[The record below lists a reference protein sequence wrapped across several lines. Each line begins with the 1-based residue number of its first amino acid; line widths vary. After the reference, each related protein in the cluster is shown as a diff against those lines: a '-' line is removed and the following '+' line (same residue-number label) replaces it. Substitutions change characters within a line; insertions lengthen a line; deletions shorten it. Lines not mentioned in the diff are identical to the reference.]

1 MKKIIKDRVEQI
13 IKNIAA
19 DFDISKISRSPARFN
34 TEKLNWF
41 NREYIKR
48 LSLQEFCWRAS
59 DLRLKKK
66 FDQEKKLRVGDY
78 VYFVDL
84 ETNKVFANRGGSAYG
99 QDGNFYLIGGGRDE
113 GEASIDGLIR
123 EVSEETYGKINLDTE
138 KLIHIDSVQ
147 LLSSVQW
154 EREGT
159 MWDGKEMNFWFYPL
173 SESELPSYQLFEDG
187 IQDKWIY
194 DWVDLTEVIET
205 NDFFNYPIWSE
216 FCNQNK
222 IPVFQPTEKIV
233 VQYLAWNLDKNRVT
247 LLSEIGTDSDCILKY
262 ARPKLEI
269 LKWKKITLEE
279 SLVNLNEVK
288 NVILDFYDELGSQ
301 RNSLLESNIND
312 LHDLHSEL
320 KFKWET
326 KLKTWI
332 GENNKDAGSYFWP
345 LRVALS
351 GKEKSPSPFE
361 ILAIL
366 GKEEITN
373 RLTFDIQN

>member
-1 MKKIIKDRVEQI
+1 MKKIIEDRVAQI
-13 IKNIAA
+13 ISNIAG

-41 NREYIKR
+41 NREYIKK

-59 DLRLKKK
+59 DLRLKKR
-66 FDQEKKLRVGDY
+66 FDSDKKLRVGDY

-84 ETNKVFANRGGSAYG
+84 DTNKVFANRGGSAYG

-113 GEASIDGLIR
+113 GETPIDGLVR
-123 EVSEETYGKINLDTE
+123 EVSEETYGKINLDIE

-154 EREGT
+154 ERDGT
-159 MWDGKEMNFWFYPL
+159 MWDGKDLNFWFYPL
-173 SESELPSYQLFEDG
+173 SESELPLYQLFEDG

-194 DWVDLTEVIET
+194 DWHDLSEVIET
-205 NDFFNYPIWSE
+205 NDYINYPIWSE
-216 FCNQNK
+216 FCNQNN
-222 IPVFQPTEKIV
+222 IPVFEPTEKV
-233 VQYLAWNLDKNRVT
+233 LVQYLAWNLDKNRVT
-247 LLSEIGTDSDCILKY
+247 LLSELGMDSDCILKY
-262 ARPKLEI
+262 IKPEKEI

-279 SLVNLNEVK
+279 SLANLDEIK
-288 NVILDFYDELGSQ
+288 AVIFGFYTELESQ
-301 RNSLLESNIND
+301 RNTLLESNIND
-312 LHDLHSEL
+312 LPNLHSVIVSE
-320 KFKWET
+320 WET
-326 KLKTWI
+326 KLKSWI

-366 GKEEITN
+366 SKEEIKN
-373 RLTFDIQN
+373 RLKFEID